1 MNKIIIAYDLFLDLK
16 LYQIPEKFIK
26 EFQEKNLKYEF
37 IPYDPLLNTTNND
50 ISIYWGNRIN
60 MSIVDKLP
68 NLKWIHFGSVG
79 INKIDLDCINK
90 RKIIVT
96 NSAGIMT
103 NAVANHAI
111 MFLLMLS
118 RNMHHAIN
126 LRSENILNRNTFD
139 KYFESTTD
147 LENYNC
153 IILGNGLIAKKIQSI
168 CIALGLNAECISRS
182 TGNKLNNINNLLSNK
197 QFIINS
203 LPLNPETKNLIDL
216 NFFKKMNN
224 NSYFINIGRGE
235 TVIENDLI
243 YALKNGIIAGAA
255 LDVFNIEPL
264 SESSELWSL
273 NNVIIT
279 PHIAGVTNNYWKKQC
294 DLFVTNL
301 NNFIYH
307 KPMINQSNI

>member
-1 MNKIIIAYDLFLDLK
+1 
-16 LYQIPEKFIK
+16 
-26 EFQEKNLKYEF
+26 
-37 IPYDPLLNTTNND
+37 
-50 ISIYWGNRIN
+50 
-60 MSIVDKLP
+60 
-68 NLKWIHFGSVG
+68 
-79 INKIDLDCINK
+79 
-90 RKIIVT
+90 
-96 NSAGIMT
+96 MT

-118 RNMHHAIN
+118 RNMHHAIY
-126 LRSENILNRNTFD
+126 LRSENILNRINFD
-139 KYFESTTD
+139 KYFESTSD

-153 IILGNGLIAKKIQSI
+153 IILGHGIIAKKIQSI

-182 TGNKLNNINNLLSNK
+182 TDNKLNNINNLLSNK

-203 LPLNPETKNLIDL
+203 LPLNPETKNLIDI
-216 NFFKKMNN
+216 NFFNKMEN

-264 SESSELWSL
+264 SESSELWGL

-294 DLFVTNL
+294 ELFITNL